1 MDSEDIVLF
10 DIDCLISPSIK
21 KKLDGVKLE
30 EKIELLF
37 RLLDY
42 RFSGF
47 STDEIIEIEQFY
59 IENTGND
66 DVDLKPYSLDKDDK
80 DLIREY
86 AALFPDYEDIKKI
99 FNGLCNE
106 ITKEETANQSSC
118 KIYDEYDRRK
128 KAAADRRLKIIENL
142 TFDDDTEN
150 TAEKSKEKP
159 KDENEPIRRRSF
171 DTILHQI
178 DIVLGNV

>member
-1 MDSEDIVLF
+1 MF
-10 DIDCLISPSIK
+10 K
-21 KKLDGVKLE
+21 
-30 EKIELLF
+30 
-37 RLLDY
+37 LLDY

-47 STDEIIEIEQFY
+47 SADEVNEIEQY
-59 IENTGND
+59 YVENSGID
-66 DVDLKPYSLDKDDK
+66 DLNLEKYSLDKPDK

-86 AALFPDYEDIKKI
+86 AGLFPDYEDVKKV
-99 FNGLCNE
+99 FNGLCDKL
-106 ITKEETANQSSC
+106 TKEETTNEATY
-118 KIYDEYDRRK
+118 KIDAEYGRRK

-142 TFDDDTEN
+142 TFDDGTEN